1 MEHNS
6 KKKIIIIG
14 AGLIGLSLG
23 KILSKKKYRIIFIER
38 SNHIGGFLQS
48 IKIKNQL
55 FDFGTHFLKKTGNKL
70 LDKSLF
76 NKIERDW
83 IKLPHLNSGSIYK
96 KKINDQNQFIN
107 LDENKNKKKIISQI
121 LKKKIIK
128 KKINNEYDNCISLY
142 GSILTKEIERIIKKY
157 TAIKLNRLPI
167 GFVSKFGLGRFTLN
181 CEDELN
187 NLKKSKKLDQI
198 FAYKFNTQGLSKK
211 YSFYPRVGGIGQYV
225 NYFGNYK
232 KTIYFNTKLE
242 KINCKKRQVISIKT
256 SAGILKCDY
265 LINTIS
271 DILSLK
277 NIFWEFVNIT
287 TKKRFNCDNDY
298 INIHNPA
305 SNFYRMTFYDN
316 IQKKRCNK
324 RLTIEIIRPKRHASS
339 RKYIEKELKK
349 FGIIKNNE
357 DINIISQTTIP
368 LKIPKIQNKKR
379 GYNFKNY
386 FHIVS
391 GLFEQKNQED
401 SLLKAF
407 QISKRIL

>member
-128 KKINNEYDNCISLY
+128 KKN
-142 GSILTKEIERIIKKY
+142 
-157 TAIKLNRLPI
+157 
-167 GFVSKFGLGRFTLN
+167 
-181 CEDELN
+181 
-187 NLKKSKKLDQI
+187 
-198 FAYKFNTQGLSKK
+198 
-211 YSFYPRVGGIGQYV
+211 
-225 NYFGNYK
+225 
-232 KTIYFNTKLE
+232 
-242 KINCKKRQVISIKT
+242 
-256 SAGILKCDY
+256 
-265 LINTIS
+265 
-271 DILSLK
+271 
-277 NIFWEFVNIT
+277 
-287 TKKRFNCDNDY
+287 
-298 INIHNPA
+298 
-305 SNFYRMTFYDN
+305 
-316 IQKKRCNK
+316 
-324 RLTIEIIRPKRHASS
+324 
-339 RKYIEKELKK
+339 
-349 FGIIKNNE
+349 
-357 DINIISQTTIP
+357 
-368 LKIPKIQNKKR
+368 
-379 GYNFKNY
+379 
-386 FHIVS
+386 
-391 GLFEQKNQED
+391 
-401 SLLKAF
+401 
-407 QISKRIL
+407 